1 MRRTGSFMLLAFISD
16 YSYYIILLIMDLRI
30 FQASKISLF
39 NLLNT
44 DYTTYT
50 LFIIISDPLRVLLKL
65 IKPYLIFVI
74 LPLMEA
80 GVARGC
86 YDHFSFSNRENLK
99 HDRLDINLIIDRG
112 SIWSNPSYVLGIG
125 SPPKKYKEL
134 NYYYTLS
141 PL

>member
-1 MRRTGSFMLLAFISD
+1 
-16 YSYYIILLIMDLRI
+16 MDLRI

-125 SPPKKYKEL
+125 SPPKKSQYFRIRLYDSDL
-134 NYYYTLS
+134 NALS
-141 PL
+141 ALFLLSDCSVTAN